1 MADLRLN
8 KSVVMIAG
16 EVSGDIHGSRL
27 IASLKSIDPLIQVH
41 GIGGDLM
48 IKEGL
53 EPVYHI
59 EQMAF
64 LGVGEIIRHL
74 PFIRRVFKKMT
85 DLVQVERPAAVILID
100 YPGFNLRFA
109 KKVKSLGIPV
119 IYYISPQLW
128 AWGKRRVYKIK
139 KYVQMML
146 VIFPFEKDFY
156 EEYGIRAAYVG
167 HPLVDIFFDAVSPKK
182 TEEKEKVLGLLPGSR
197 RQELEKLL
205 PDMVRTA
212 KCLKTSGQIDKAVIL
227 KVSTIPIE
235 EYQKY
240 ILNDS
245 YIRIHETR
253 PADFYNMLD
262 VALVSSGTATLETAY
277 FQVPMV
283 IVYRVGAL
291 TWFFGRL
298 LVKLDAIGLA
308 NIVAGEPM
316 AMELLQ
322 KDFNPQRAESEL
334 RQLLDPER
342 NAEVRQQLAIIKEKL
357 GAPGASRRAAE
368 LIVSFISRR
377 RSRIPS

>member
-1 MADLRLN
+1 
-8 KSVVMIAG
+8 
-16 EVSGDIHGSRL
+16 
-27 IASLKSIDPLIQVH
+27 
-41 GIGGDLM
+41 M

-64 LGVGEIIRHL
+64 LGVGEIIKHL

-109 KKVKSLGIPV
+109 KKVKNLGIPV

-128 AWGKRRVYKIK
+128 AWGKKRVYKIK

-156 EEYGIRAAYVG
+156 GKYGIRAAYIG
-167 HPLVDIFFDAVSPKK
+167 HPLVDNFCDAVSPKK
-182 TEEKEKVLGLLPGSR
+182 TGEKKKVLGLLPGSR

-235 EYQKY
+235 EYHKY

-245 YIRIHETR
+245 YIRIHETK
-253 PADFYNMLD
+253 PADFYNTLD

-298 LVKLDAIGLA
+298 LVKLDTIGLV

-334 RQLLDPER
+334 RQLLDPDR

-357 GAPGASRRAAE
+357 GVPGASRRAAE
-368 LIVSFISRR
+368 LIVDFISGQG
-377 RSRIPS
+377 

>member
-1 MADLRLN
+1 MTDHHSN
-8 KSVVMIAG
+8 KSVVIIAG

-27 IASLKSIDPLIQVH
+27 IAALKSIDPQLQVH

-53 EPVYHI
+53 EPVCHI

-64 LGVGEIIRHL
+64 LGVGEILKHL

-85 DLVQVERPAAVILID
+85 DLVLLTKPAAVILID

-109 KKVKSLGIPV
+109 KKVKDLGIPV

-156 EEYGIRAAYVG
+156 RKYGISAAYVG
-167 HPLVDIFFDAVSPKK
+167 HPLVDNFFDAVSPKK
-182 TEEKEKVLGLLPGSR
+182 MIEKKKVLGLLPGSR
-197 RQELEKLL
+197 KQELEKLL

-212 KCLKTSGQIDKAVIL
+212 KNLKTSGQIEKAVIL

-240 ILNDS
+240 IPNEP
-245 YIRIHETR
+245 YIQIHETK
-253 PADFYNMLD
+253 PAEFYNTLD
-262 VALVSSGTATLETAY
+262 AALVSSGTATLETAY

-298 LVKLDAIGLA
+298 LVKLDTIGLA
-308 NIVAGEPM
+308 NIVAGEPI
-316 AMELLQ
+316 AIELLQ
-322 KDFNPQRAESEL
+322 KDFNPQRAESKL
-334 RQLLDPER
+334 RDLLDPAR
-342 NAEVRQQLAIIKEKL
+342 NAIVRQQLAIIKDKL
-357 GAPGASRRAAE
+357 GTPGASQRAAE
-368 LIVSFISRR
+368 LIVDFISG
-377 RSRIPS
+377 